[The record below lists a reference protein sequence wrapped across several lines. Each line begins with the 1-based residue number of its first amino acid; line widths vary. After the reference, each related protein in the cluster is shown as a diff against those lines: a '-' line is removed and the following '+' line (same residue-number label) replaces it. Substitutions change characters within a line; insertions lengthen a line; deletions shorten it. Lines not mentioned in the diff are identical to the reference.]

1 MGESQAGFNVGQ
13 RTQVALLIKD
23 AAKPETFEWRKTMA
37 NEVRFSV
44 MSPEAGVQKSEG
56 AFPPDM
62 GGPAPSSLTMAKR
75 LDTLENKTVYLVD
88 IGFGGGYNF
97 MLQLQ
102 KWFTKNMP
110 SVTTIVKRKPG
121 FVFADDNNN
130 LWEEVKE
137 KGHAVVLGVAG

>member
-1 MGESQAGFNVGQ
+1 M
-13 RTQVALLIKD
+13 TI
-23 AAKPETFEWRKTMA
+23 
-37 NEVRFSV
+37 EVRFSV
-44 MSPEAGVQKSEG
+44 MSPEAGVQKG
-56 AFPPDM
+56 TGGFPPGIGGPPPGM
-62 GGPAPSSLTMAKR
+62 GGPALSSASFAKR
-75 LDTLENKTVYLVD
+75 LDTLENKTVYMVD

-102 KWFTKNMP
+102 KWFAEHMP

-121 FVFADDNNN
+121 QVFMDDKND